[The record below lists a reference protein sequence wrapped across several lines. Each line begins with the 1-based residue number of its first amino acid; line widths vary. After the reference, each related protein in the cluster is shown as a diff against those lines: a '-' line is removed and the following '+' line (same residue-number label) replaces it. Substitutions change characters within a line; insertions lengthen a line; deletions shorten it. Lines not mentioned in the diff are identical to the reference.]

1 MDSFLKEKLDEFI
14 SLFLEQKE
22 VKQYFALKEEIENS
36 NELNELKK
44 KIVEAK
50 KSLALSFGSNNYEEK
65 KKEYLDL
72 QAEYDSSPLI
82 VNFKMIKEEVEY
94 LLKEFEDKLKL
105 SR

>member
-22 VKQYFALKEEIENS
+22 VKQYFALKDEIENS
-36 NELNELKK
+36 NELRSLSN

-50 KSLALSFGSNNYEEK
+50 KSLALSFGSNNYEKK